1 MSKRKYNFFAF
12 VSRMKF
18 INRWGLMRNTYTEN
32 IQGHSHEV
40 AILAHSLAVIKNTY
54 FGGNVDEAKVAVL
67 ALYHDSDEIITGDLP
82 TPIKYYN
89 PDIKKAY
96 KDIEEI
102 AKEKL
107 LEMLPDELKPS
118 YEKVI
123 KPQQGEEELWML
135 VKNADRLSA
144 YIKCIEEEKAGNKEF
159 KKASSTILKTIH
171 ELNSPEVE
179 FFMEHFIGGYKL
191 TLDEME

>member
-1 MSKRKYNFFAF
+1 MRKNYNFFAY

-40 AILAHSLAVIKNTY
+40 AVLAHALAVIKNTY
-54 FGGNVDEAKVAVL
+54 FNGNVDEARVTVL
-67 ALYHDSDEIITGDLP
+67 ALLHDSDEIITGDLP

-96 KDIEEI
+96 KDIEDI
-102 AKEKL
+102 AKDKL
-107 LEMLPDELKPS
+107 IGMLPDEMKS
-118 YEKVI
+118 KYEQLI
-123 KPQQGEEELWML
+123 KPQTGEDELWKI

-144 YIKCIEEEKAGNKEF
+144 YIKCIEEEKVGNKEF
-159 KKASSTILKTIH
+159 KKASSTILKTIN
-171 ELNSPEVE
+171 EINAPEVE
-179 FFMEHFIGGYKL
+179 FFMEHFMNGYKL
-191 TLDEME
+191 TLDELE